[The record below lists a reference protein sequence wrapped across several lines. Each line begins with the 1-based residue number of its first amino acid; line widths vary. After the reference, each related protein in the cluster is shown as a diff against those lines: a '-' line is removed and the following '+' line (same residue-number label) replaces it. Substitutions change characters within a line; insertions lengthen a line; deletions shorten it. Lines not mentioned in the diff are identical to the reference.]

1 MKNEFDEFKKLGQRI
16 EQCLGSLVTKIAKA
30 EDSQTSHSRHLLA
43 KLPSQGLMRDASNFF
58 MNRDDWTI
66 LPKNPSTTST
76 QPQTKEDFD
85 QRTLFYNQHVLK
97 WALCSSLLSPTDS
110 TWTPLDSSGLK
121 WSLLNCYFRA

>member
-58 MNRDDWTI
+58 MNQDDWTMNSTQE
-66 LPKNPSTTST
+66 PFDHFYSTTNERRFRPTS
-76 QPQTKEDFD
+76 
-85 QRTLFYNQHVLK
+85 
-97 WALCSSLLSPTDS
+97 SPT
-110 TWTPLDSSGLK
+110 TNPLL
-121 WSLLNCYFRA
+121 